1 MIFKDIL
8 FILSINLIWLIFY
21 FLGIFIGLYIFDFI
35 NSFFDNVNKK
45 AE

>member
-8 FILSINLIWLIFY
+8 FILSINLIWLVCY

-35 NSFFDNVNKK
+35 NNFLDKVNKK